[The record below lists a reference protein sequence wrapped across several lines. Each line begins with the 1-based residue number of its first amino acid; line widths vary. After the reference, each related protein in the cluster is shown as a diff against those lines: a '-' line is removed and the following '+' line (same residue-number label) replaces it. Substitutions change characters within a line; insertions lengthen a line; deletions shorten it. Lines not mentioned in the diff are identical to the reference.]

1 MLTISL
7 TSPETA
13 HYYKKRNEESEAK
26 GQEDHKASF
35 LLGDE
40 VSINMYMYMYMYWR
54 NVSSLQLSF
63 ILL

>member
-1 MLTISL
+1 MLIISL
-7 TSPETA
+7 TSLETA

-40 VSINMYMYMYMYWR
+40 VSILKKHI
-54 NVSSLQLSF
+54 VSSLQLSF